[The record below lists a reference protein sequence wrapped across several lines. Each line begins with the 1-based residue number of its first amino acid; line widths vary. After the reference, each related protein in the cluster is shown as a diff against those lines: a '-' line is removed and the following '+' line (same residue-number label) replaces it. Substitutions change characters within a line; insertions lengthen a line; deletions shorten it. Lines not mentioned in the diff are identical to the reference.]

1 MPDLDRTGLKG
12 VRLCA
17 LTEGEV
23 EKIHTSALQVL
34 AQTGIVI
41 HDNHVL
47 TLLAEAGCRVIYESH
62 HVYLPA
68 QIIEEAVGKA
78 PAVVKLYN
86 RLGEE
91 AMALGTGP
99 LHTRTSSGATS
110 CLDLDSGLRRTPTSQ
125 DAIDAARLADALPHI
140 NGVSTMAVQ
149 PADMPV
155 TTVDVHTLKIAL
167 TNTVK
172 PLGYVCLNENLLEFV
187 LAMAAVAV
195 GGEKNLRQRPIITA
209 LAESTSPL
217 QLASSQLAVVLAFAS
232 RGLPLTLHAHPMAG
246 LTAPV
251 TLAGELVIT
260 HAEILT
266 LITIAQLVRSGTPVI
281 YGMSSS
287 VPDMR
292 NAANLSGAVEI
303 GLLGVAITQ
312 LAKYCGL
319 PCIMS
324 TGTDA
329 FQPGAQTVMERLMT
343 LLPPALAGVDLV
355 NLTTLETKMSFSLEQ
370 LVIDEMILTTVGR
383 YMRGITVNDEA
394 LALDLIHDVGPA
406 GAFIESSHTF
416 QHFREELLTPGPTTF
431 EHREAW
437 DAAGAP
443 DIPAQ
448 ANREVRRILAEHQP
462 PSLADSVMTQLEEIV
477 REVEP

>member
-99 LHTRTSSGATS
+99 LHTRTSSGATG
-110 CLDLDSGLRRTPTSQ
+110 CLDLDSGKRRAATSQ

-266 LITIAQLVRSGTPVI
+266 LITIA
-281 YGMSSS
+281 
-287 VPDMR
+287 
-292 NAANLSGAVEI
+292 
-303 GLLGVAITQ
+303 
-312 LAKYCGL
+312 
-319 PCIMS
+319 
-324 TGTDA
+324 
-329 FQPGAQTVMERLMT
+329 
-343 LLPPALAGVDLV
+343 
-355 NLTTLETKMSFSLEQ
+355 
-370 LVIDEMILTTVGR
+370 
-383 YMRGITVNDEA
+383 
-394 LALDLIHDVGPA
+394 GPA
-406 GAFIESSHTF
+406 
-416 QHFREELLTPGPTTF
+416 
-431 EHREAW
+431 
-437 DAAGAP
+437 
-443 DIPAQ
+443 
-448 ANREVRRILAEHQP
+448 RR
-462 PSLADSVMTQLEEIV
+462 
-477 REVEP
+477 